1 MKVGRY
7 FPSKLV
13 SSWYSTN
20 PNRVTYENLN
30 FTLSG
35 NLTARENGS
44 SLVSIFKTSGGFSW
58 DNQAYTAQ
66 GYSAP
71 LTLEFN
77 KNAAYFDNGR
87 SYAMIGFNAD
97 PTTNASFDTLDYCA
111 YPYRYDLHIVYHNGA
126 QVHGATQ
133 WDPNKKFYLVYD
145 GTSIKHYN
153 GSTLLY
159 TSPSYTVGTVY
170 IDSSFHSPVPNFGG
184 FSNIR
189 LTRNIWN
196 GSSY

>member
-1 MKVGRY
+1 MKVERY
-7 FPSKLV
+7 LPSRPII
-13 SSWYSTN
+13 SWQNIN
-20 PNRVTYENLN
+20 PNRVVYENLT

-35 NLTARENGS
+35 NLTARGNGTD
-44 SLVSIFKTSGGFSW
+44 LVSIFKTSGGFSW
-58 DNQAYTAQ
+58 DNHAYTTQ

-77 KNAAYFDNGR
+77 KNSAYFDNGR

-97 PTTNASFDTLDYCA
+97 PTTNASYDTLDYCA
-111 YPYRYDLHIVYHNGA
+111 YPYRYDTYSVYHNGT
-126 QVHGATQ
+126 QVHFATQ
-133 WDPNKKFYLVYD
+133 WNPNTKFYLVYD
-145 GTSIKHYN
+145 GSNIKHYN

-159 TSPSYTVGTVY
+159 TSPSYTAGTVY
-170 IDSSFHSPVPNFGG
+170 IDSSFYAVAANFGG

-189 LTRNIWN
+189 LTKNLWN

>member
-1 MKVGRY
+1 MKIEKF
-7 FPSKLV
+7 FPSKPV
-13 SSWYSTN
+13 SSWQNIN
-20 PNRVTYENLN
+20 PDTIQYETLN

-35 NLTARENGS
+35 NLSVTGNSS
-44 SLVSIFKTSGGFSW
+44 SLVSIFKTSGGFGW
-58 DNQAYTAQ
+58 DNHAYTAQ

-87 SYAMIGFNAD
+87 SQAMIGFNAD
-97 PTTNASFDTLDYCA
+97 PTTNVSYNTLDYCS
-111 YPYRYDLHIVYHNGA
+111 YPLRYDLYYVYHNGTA
-126 QVHGATQ
+126 VHSTTQ
-133 WDPNKKFYLVYD
+133 WDPNKKFYLVYN
-145 GTSIKHYN
+145 GTNIKHYN

-170 IDSSFHSPVPNFGG
+170 IDSSFYAPVPNFGG

-189 LTRNIWN
+189 LTKNIWN

>member
-1 MKVGRY
+1 MKAERY
-7 FPSKLV
+7 FPSKLI
-13 SSWYSTN
+13 SSWLDTN
-20 PNRVTYENLN
+20 PNRLIYENLS

-35 NLTARENGS
+35 NLTATGNGS
-44 SLVSIFKTSGGFSW
+44 NLVSIFKTSGSYAW
-58 DNQAYTAQ
+58 DNHAYTAQ

-77 KNAAYFDNGR
+77 KNAAFFDNGR

-97 PTTNASFDTLDYCA
+97 PTANASYDTLDYAA
-111 YPYRYDLHIVYHNGA
+111 YPYRYDAYNVYHNGNS
-126 QVHGATQ
+126 VHSTTQ
-133 WDPNKKFYLVYD
+133 WNPNTKFYLVYD
-145 GTSIKHYN
+145 GSTIKHYN

-170 IDSSFHSPVPNFGG
+170 IDSSIHSPQANFGG

-189 LTRNIWN
+189 LTRNLWN
-196 GSSY
+196 GTSY

>member
-1 MKVGRY
+1 MKIEKF
-7 FPSKLV
+7 FPSKRV
-13 SSWYSTN
+13 SSWQNIN
-20 PNRVTYENLN
+20 PDRIQYETLN
-30 FTLSG
+30 FTFSG
-35 NLTARENGS
+35 NLSVRGNNS
-44 SLVSIFKTSGGFSW
+44 NLVSIFKTSGGYSW

-77 KNAAYFDNGR
+77 KNCAYFDNGR

-97 PTTNASFDTLDYCA
+97 PTANASYDTLDYCA
-111 YPYRYDLHIVYHNGA
+111 YPYRYDVYSVHHNGS
-126 QVHGATQ
+126 QVSFTGQ
-133 WDPNKKFYLVYD
+133 FDVNKKFYLVYD
-145 GTSIKHYN
+145 GTNIKHYN

-170 IDSSFHSPVPNFGG
+170 IDSSFYAPVPNFGG

-189 LTRNIWN
+189 LTRNLWN

>member
-1 MKVGRY
+1 MKAERY
-7 FPSKLV
+7 FPSKLI
-13 SSWYSTN
+13 SSWLDTN
-20 PNRVTYENLN
+20 PNRLIYENLS

-35 NLTARENGS
+35 NLTATGNGS
-44 SLVSIFKTSGGFSW
+44 NLVSIFKTSGGYAW
-58 DNQAYTAQ
+58 DNHAYTAQ

-77 KNAAYFDNGR
+77 KNAAFFDNGR

-97 PTTNASFDTLDYCA
+97 PTANASYDTLDYAA
-111 YPYRYDLHIVYHNGA
+111 YPYRYDLYNVHHNGS
-126 QVHGATQ
+126 QVHQSIQ
-133 WDPNKKFYLVYD
+133 WDPNTKIYLVYD
-145 GTSIKHYN
+145 GSTIKHYN

-170 IDSSFHSPVPNFGG
+170 IDSSFYAQQANFGG

-189 LTRNIWN
+189 LTRNLWN
-196 GSSY
+196 GTSY

>member
-1 MKVGRY
+1 MKIEKF
-7 FPSKLV
+7 FPSKPV
-13 SSWYSTN
+13 SSWQNIN
-20 PNRVTYENLN
+20 PDRIQYETLN

-35 NLTARENGS
+35 NLSVTGNS
-44 SLVSIFKTSGGFSW
+44 SNLVSIFKTSGGFGW
-58 DNQAYTAQ
+58 DNHAYTAQ

-77 KNAAYFDNGR
+77 KNNAYFDNGR

-97 PTTNASFDTLDYCA
+97 PTTNASYDTLDYA
-111 YPYRYDLHIVYHNGA
+111 SYPFRYDLYEVYHNGA
-126 QVHGATQ
+126 YTGVASP
-133 WDPNKKFYLVYD
+133 WDPNKKFYLVYN
-145 GTSIKHYN
+145 GTNIKHYN